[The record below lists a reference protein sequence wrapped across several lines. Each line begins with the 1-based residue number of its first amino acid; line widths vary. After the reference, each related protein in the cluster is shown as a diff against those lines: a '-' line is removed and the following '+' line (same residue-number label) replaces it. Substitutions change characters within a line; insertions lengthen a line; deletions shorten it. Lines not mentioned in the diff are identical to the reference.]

1 MSDFPVWLQGLLAAI
16 IGGAAN
22 AGGSWMGLA
31 TAKGV
36 GLEVPTLNWKALG
49 IMMIVGALISAFTY
63 LKQSPI
69 PIKTTT
75 TQVTVTKEVTKSED
89 IGK

>member
-1 MSDFPVWLQGLLAAI
+1 MNTFPLWLQGLLAAV

-31 TAKGV
+31 TAKGI
-36 GLEVPTLNWKALG
+36 GLEVPVLNWKALG
-49 IMMIVGALISAFTY
+49 IMMLVGALISGFAY

-69 PIKTTT
+69 PTSITT
-75 TQVTVTKEVTKSED
+75 TQVTVTKEVTKSEED
-89 IGK
+89 K